1 MSKPTEYGEKSMK
14 KVLAVAVIF
23 LMVGAQSA
31 EAATK
36 VTIVNSKKISS
47 KNGLVKIKVS
57 SLPANNGIYISQC
70 MAIEE
75 GKTSPTACNPATS
88 SKLWISNVP
97 ADIAMGAKPATGKLT
112 LKVDKYFTKGDCI
125 HTKCI
130 FFVTSDHNASDDRSE
145 DQVIPFKFSGINL
158 F

>member
-1 MSKPTEYGEKSMK
+1 MK
-14 KVLAVAVIF
+14 KVLAIAAILLF
-23 LMVGAQSA
+23 VGAQSA

-47 KNGLVKIKVS
+47 KNGIVNIKVS
-57 SLPANNGIYISQC
+57 NLPANNGIYISQC
-70 MAIEE
+70 MGIEE
-75 GKTSPTACNPATS
+75 GKTSPAACNPAAT

-112 LKVDKYFTKGDCI
+112 LKVNKYFENGDCV

-130 FFVTSDHNASDDRSE
+130 FYVTNDHNASDDRSE
-145 DQVIPFKFSGINL
+145 DQAIPFKFSGINL

>member
-1 MSKPTEYGEKSMK
+1 
-14 KVLAVAVIF
+14 
-23 LMVGAQSA
+23 
-31 EAATK
+31 
-36 VTIVNSKKISS
+36 
-47 KNGLVKIKVS
+47 
-57 SLPANNGIYISQC
+57 

>member
-1 MSKPTEYGEKSMK
+1 MK
-14 KVLAVAVIF
+14 KVLAIAAVLLF
-23 LMVGAQSA
+23 VGAQSA

-47 KNGLVKIKVS
+47 KNGIVNIKVS
-57 SLPANNGIYISQC
+57 NLPANNGIYISQC
-70 MAIEE
+70 MGIEE
-75 GKTSPTACNPATS
+75 GKTTPSACNPATS
-88 SKLWISNVP
+88 SKLWISNVS
-97 ADIAMGAKPATGKLT
+97 ADIAMGAKPAKGKLT